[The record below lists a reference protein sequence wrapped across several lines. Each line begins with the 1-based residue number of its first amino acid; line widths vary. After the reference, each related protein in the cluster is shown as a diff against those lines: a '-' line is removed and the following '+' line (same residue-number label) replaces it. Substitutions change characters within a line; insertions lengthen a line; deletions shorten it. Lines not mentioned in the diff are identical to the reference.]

1 MKVSLERLPESRVLL
16 DIEVDQ
22 ERLEKS
28 LQVAYRKVANRARI
42 PGFRPGKA
50 PRHIVERAI
59 GREGLIREALDQLV
73 PDVYNDV
80 IKEHD
85 VDAIDQPELEIVEIE
100 PVRFKATVPIRPTV
114 DLGDYLSIR
123 VTEEEVAFDA
133 SEADEHILRFRRQH
147 ATHVP
152 VEREAQYND
161 MVIASVKGTVDR
173 EDTDEPAAA
182 AADMEIEDDRLT
194 FVREDDAEFTLREGQ
209 EILLP
214 GFVEGILGMKP
225 GESKTLELA
234 VPEDFRIPRLAGKTA
249 QLEVELKELKEE
261 QLPDAD
267 DEFAT
272 TLNPEFET
280 FQQLQDDIVRQ
291 LRERAENEAKQKYQ
305 QDVVD
310 RLMEVASLE
319 YPRVMVEH
327 EIDHVI
333 RDATG
338 QDLNSYRTYLQS
350 VGRSEEEFRETFRE
364 AAELRVKRG
373 LVLGKLAEVENIE
386 PGIDDVTAE
395 IEKMFAE
402 LGEEDARLR
411 PLFDSESGRDT
422 VRRDLLN
429 RRTLDRLVAIAKGE
443 VDASPKGEAEA
454 SPSPESEAA
463 AEPVAAEEE
472 SKE

>member
-1 MKVSLERLPESRVLL
+1 MKVTLERLPESRVLL

-22 ERLEKS
+22 ERLEQS
-28 LQVAYRKVANRARI
+28 LQVAYRKVASKAKI

-85 VDAIDQPELEIVEIE
+85 VDAIDQPELEIVDIE

-114 DLGDYLSIR
+114 DLGEYLAIR
-123 VTEEEVAFDA
+123 IPAEELAFDE
-133 SEADEHILRFRRQH
+133 SEADQHILRLQRQH

-161 MVIASVKGTVDR
+161 QVIASVTGTVER
-173 EDTDEPAAA
+173 EATDEEAAEA
-182 AADMEIEDDRLT
+182 DDMEVDGDRLT
-194 FVREDDAEFTLREGQ
+194 FVKDDDADFALREGS
-209 EILLP
+209 EILVP
-214 GFVEGILGMKP
+214 GFVEAVLGMKP
-225 GESKTLELA
+225 GESKEVELA
-234 VPEDFRIPRLAGKTA
+234 VPEDFRVERLAGKTA
-249 QLEVELKELKEE
+249 KFAIELKELKEE
-261 QLPDAD
+261 QLPETD

-272 TLNPEFET
+272 TVNPNFET
-280 FQQLQDDIVRQ
+280 FQQLRDDIVRQ
-291 LRERAENEAKQKYQ
+291 LRERAEAEASQKYQ
-305 QDVVD
+305 SDAID
-310 RLMEVASLE
+310 ALLEAASIE
-319 YPRVMVEH
+319 YPRVMVDH
-327 EIDHVI
+327 EIDHVVK
-333 RDATG
+333 DATG
-338 QDLNSYRTYLQS
+338 TDFANYRTYLQR

-373 LVLGKLAEVENIE
+373 LVLGKLAEIENIE
-386 PGIDDVTAE
+386 PTADDVATE
-395 IEKMFAE
+395 IERMFAE

-429 RRTLDRLVAIAKGE
+429 RRTLDRLIEIAKGE
-443 VDASPKGEAEA
+443 TVDSPA
-454 SPSPESEAA
+454 PESEPAA
-463 AEPVAAEEE
+463 APAVAEEE
-472 SKE
+472 PTE

>member
-1 MKVSLERLPESRVLL
+1 MKVTLERLPESRVLL

-22 ERLEKS
+22 ERLEQS
-28 LQVAYRKVANRARI
+28 LQVAYRKVASKAKI

-85 VDAIDQPELEIVEIE
+85 VDAIDQPELEIVDIE

-114 DLGDYLSIR
+114 DLGEYLAIR
-123 VTEEEVAFDA
+123 VPTEELTFDE
-133 SEADEHILRFRRQH
+133 SEADQHILRIQRQN

-161 MVIASVKGTVDR
+161 QVIASVHGTVER
-173 EDTDEPAAA
+173 EATDEDAAEA
-182 AADMEIEDDRLT
+182 DDMEVDGDRLT
-194 FVREDDAEFTLREGQ
+194 FVKDDDAEFALREGS
-209 EILLP
+209 EILVP
-214 GFVEGILGMKP
+214 GFVEAVLGMKP
-225 GESKTLELA
+225 GETREFELA
-234 VPEDFRIPRLAGKTA
+234 VPEDFRVERLGGKTA
-249 QLEVELKELKEE
+249 KFVIELKELKEE
-261 QLPDAD
+261 QLPDTD

-272 TLNPEFET
+272 TVNPNFET
-280 FQQLQDDIVRQ
+280 FQQLRDDIVRQ
-291 LRERAENEAKQKYQ
+291 LRERAEAEASQKYQ
-305 QDVVD
+305 SDVID
-310 RLMEVASLE
+310 ALLEAATIE
-319 YPRVMVEH
+319 YPRVMVNH
-327 EIDHVI
+327 EIDHVVK
-333 RDATG
+333 DATG
-338 QDLNSYRTYLQS
+338 TDFANYRTYLQR

-386 PGIDDVTAE
+386 PTTDDVATE
-395 IEKMFAE
+395 IERMFAE

-411 PLFDSESGRDT
+411 PLFDSDSGRDT

-429 RRTLDRLVAIAKGE
+429 RWTLDRLVEIAKGE
-443 VDASPKGEAEA
+443 TVSSPA
-454 SPSPESEAA
+454 PESEPAA
-463 AEPVAAEEE
+463 APAVAEEE
-472 SKE
+472 PTE